1 MEDGGGDS
9 LMAAARKPAT
19 CGSGPVFQT
28 AANPEPLSA
37 YSPITL
43 QMKPIE
49 MKKPENR
56 AISPMPP

>member
-1 MEDGGGDS
+1 MGAAVAVRGGLDR
-9 LMAAARKPAT
+9 AQARLIAHGGRRTTRRLELP
-19 CGSGPVFQT
+19 G
-28 AANPEPLSA
+28 

>member
-1 MEDGGGDS
+1 MDALPKVREI
-9 LMAAARKPAT
+9 LAYL
-19 CGSGPVFQT
+19 SGVEHFPDDIVLVPRLFRD
-28 AANPEPLSA
+28 AG

-56 AISPMPP
+56 AIRPRPP